1 LTVQAQDGYSYQID
15 EVKIFL
21 NYFTD
26 KSVYSENL
34 VFEGSDDGVSW
45 TTIIQY
51 DENIH
56 EGWNSNVYRDSASPP
71 DYPYLRFVGSAK
83 NSCKI
88 GEIKIIGVEVI
99 NNDSSSINCT
109 PVLTINGVESSLTSV
124 TYSNSQTPLL
134 TSIYP
139 RYGSEYGGTSVTFT
153 GTNFDSTATTE
164 ILIDDKEC
172 LITSQSTTAIV
183 CETTARPYTGE
194 APKLSFT

>member
-1 LTVQAQDGYSYQID
+1 LSWQGTGSDSARAALSDLNNGIGWSGSQTSCELTVQAQDGYSYQID

-71 DYPYLRFVGSAK
+71 DYPYLRFVG
-83 NSCKI
+83 
-88 GEIKIIGVEVI
+88 
-99 NNDSSSINCT
+99 
-109 PVLTINGVESSLTSV
+109 
-124 TYSNSQTPLL
+124 
-134 TSIYP
+134 
-139 RYGSEYGGTSVTFT
+139 
-153 GTNFDSTATTE
+153 
-164 ILIDDKEC
+164 
-172 LITSQSTTAIV
+172 
-183 CETTARPYTGE
+183 
-194 APKLSFT
+194 